1 MRLTVRWQRRM
12 SWAMTQMVKGAT
24 GGVARVESAARVTF
38 TGTLLPPKKRL
49 VRSEHGMRVAESWTV
64 MPQKPLSIREGDHI
78 YMQGDARC
86 YRVSGVRVYPRHQEI
101 DMELAP

>member
-12 SWAMTQMVKGAT
+12 AWAKTQVVREVA
-24 GGVARVESAARVTF
+24 GGVARVESVNRVGF
-38 TGTLLPPKKRL
+38 TGTLCPPKKRL
-49 VRSEHGMRVAESWTV
+49 VRSESGMRVAESWTV
-64 MPQKPLSIREGDHI
+64 LPQQALGIHEGDHI